1 MKVSDFKECPHC
13 NCDFAIHGKPTEE
26 GNCPS
31 CFLNITI
38 DDKCPTC
45 GSALASSYHPYCYQC
60 QYCFVYKDGKYL
72 PLAFGTDEATPPV
85 YNENGKRVRRRQ
97 AIVKEKP

>member
-13 NCDFAIHGKPTEE
+13 HQGFSFREPTEE
-26 GNCPS
+26 GNCPV
-31 CFLNITI
+31 CYLNVTI
-38 DDKCPTC
+38 ESKCPTC
-45 GSALASSYHPYCYQC
+45 NSELSRGSYHPYCFQC